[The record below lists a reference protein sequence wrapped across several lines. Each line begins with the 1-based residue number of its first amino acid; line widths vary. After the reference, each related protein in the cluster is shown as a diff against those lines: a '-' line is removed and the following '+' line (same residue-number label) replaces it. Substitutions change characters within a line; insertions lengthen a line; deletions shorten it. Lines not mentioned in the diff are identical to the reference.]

1 MALAPGSTAFL
12 SANDLSHAGDIL
24 AKENGVAHR
33 HASGLFVNR
42 AECGVS
48 SLPRVIQT
56 HQDVKSL
63 CATVANL
70 DMAIANLSQAI
81 DPSAVSL
88 KLQETAVNVETTAL
102 RIGGLEAGL
111 GSVAEA
117 ATAGN
122 QLVEKL
128 NKLEAKMDAKMD
140 AIQAE
145 LKETKA
151 RVAQV
156 DKEMCRCVIM

>member
-1 MALAPGSTAFL
+1 MESASGSALL
-12 SANDLSHAGDIL
+12 SADDVRQAQAIWLADEKVARGSAEILS
-24 AKENGVAHR
+24 
-33 HASGLFVNR
+33 S
-42 AECGVS
+42 VS
-48 SLPRVIQT
+48 KCESSILPRVIQT

-63 CATVANL
+63 RAA
-70 DMAIANLSQAI
+70 MANLSTAI
-81 DPSAVSL
+81 DPSAVTL
-88 KLQETAVNVETTAL
+88 KLQETAVNAETTAL
-102 RIGGLEAGL
+102 RIGALEAGL

-122 QLVEKL
+122 LLVEKL
-128 NKLEAKMDAKMD
+128 NKFEAKMD

-151 RVAQV
+151 QVAQV